1 MGITFSTDLHNIP
14 HINYDKAL
22 AKAKKVINSWKYRN
36 LTPIG
41 KITVIKTLILSKF
54 VHLFMIIPISN
65 TFLNNIDKI
74 LYSFLWAGKPDRV
87 SRKDICKTNL
97 KGGLKMIN
105 LCHFEKSLKLSW
117 LKLLT
122 TNYSK
127 DWFSVLQATVGD
139 INKLYR
145 VGIKWT
151 RTLDKDILNSCIW
164 YNNAIENIFP
174 RLVQKGYI
182 LCRRYS
188 G

>member
-1 MGITFSTDLHNIP
+1 
-14 HINYDKAL
+14 
-22 AKAKKVINSWKYRN
+22 
-36 LTPIG
+36 
-41 KITVIKTLILSKF
+41 
-54 VHLFMIIPISN
+54 MIIPISN

-87 SRKDICKTNL
+87 SRKDICKTNP

-122 TNYSK
+122 TNYST

-151 RTLDKDILNSCIW
+151 RTLDSKLNPFWSTIFK
-164 YNNAIENIFP
+164 YAENFSNKQN
-174 RLVQKGYI
+174 LKQTKTY
-182 LCRRYS
+182 
-188 G
+188 

>member
-1 MGITFSTDLHNIP
+1 
-14 HINYDKAL
+14 
-22 AKAKKVINSWKYRN
+22 
-36 LTPIG
+36 
-41 KITVIKTLILSKF
+41 
-54 VHLFMIIPISN
+54 MIIPISN

-122 TNYSK
+122 TNYST

-151 RTLDKDILNSCIW
+151 RTLDSKLNPFWSTIFK
-164 YNNAIENIFP
+164 YAENFSNKQN
-174 RLVQKGYI
+174 LKQTKTY
-182 LCRRYS
+182 
-188 G
+188 